1 MRELGRQA
9 ILPHPQSLS
18 GPAGSYRD
26 AQCSGFGGKEIRN
39 CGRVYA
45 WDPSLRKHRNGGTAV
60 ALIPFCPGALV
71 ENPRCGVIQ
80 RGFEFVVT
88 AILLEGLNVLIRGV
102 SHRIGQK
109 AYSEFQRFFRGAKTE
124 DAFRNSQKFV
134 GVDHCSLPCEVRSRF
149 PISTGTPSSLTPV
162 AALSCIEAVKKVA
175 AMWFDDTFKGAIIAV
190 RGHCV

>member
-1 MRELGRQA
+1 MQGAMRELGRQA
-9 ILPHPQSLS
+9 ILPHPQCLS

-45 WDPSLRKHRNGGTAV
+45 WNPSLRKHRNGGTAIT
-60 ALIPFCPGALV
+60 LIPFCPGALV

-80 RGFEFVVT
+80 RGLEFVVT
-88 AILLEGLNVLIRGV
+88 
-102 SHRIGQK
+102 
-109 AYSEFQRFFRGAKTE
+109 
-124 DAFRNSQKFV
+124 
-134 GVDHCSLPCEVRSRF
+134 
-149 PISTGTPSSLTPV
+149 GTSSNLTPV

-190 RGHCV
+190 RGHCVRH